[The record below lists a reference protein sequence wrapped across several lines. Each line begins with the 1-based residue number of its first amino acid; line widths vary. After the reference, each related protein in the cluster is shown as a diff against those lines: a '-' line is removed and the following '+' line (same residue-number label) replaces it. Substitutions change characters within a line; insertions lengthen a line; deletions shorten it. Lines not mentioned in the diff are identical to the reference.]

1 MVQLKRITLWPILR
15 RLAVII
21 WAVVPGFVIVHS
33 AVGIIHGLF
42 IGLGTFAFQR
52 FFDAVTAAVSAQG
65 AAAAVYWSLLVL
77 AIVNIGREVLNGTH
91 NFLTDILLERLNG
104 QLNLRIHAKAARM
117 EPIAFETG
125 EFLDD
130 INKAKEGAQNSL
142 MLIFVFSTI
151 FTFYL
156 PYFAFMAVYLYALQP
171 VLALALVLIF
181 VPTAVTQYV
190 RSTVFTELEDEA
202 APKRRE
208 FEYYERCLV
217 HREYFKETR
226 HLGAVDFFRDLYLR
240 ALRSLQVKQ
249 WRAHGKTA
257 LLELGMNVISLA
269 GLGGVLYLLISSL
282 LAGDISVGS
291 FAAVFASLNLMFS
304 LMEEIL
310 VRHFGM
316 LSKTMGTVR
325 NFIRYLD
332 LEERKG
338 KAIAAGAANIV
349 VKNASFTYPGASS
362 PSLKRINL
370 EVRRGET
377 LAIVGQNGAG
387 KSTLVRLL
395 TGIYLPD
402 EGEVLVHGVSTKE
415 LAPEGLFQGVSA
427 VFQKF
432 QRYQMTLRDNVMIG
446 DLNSQSTKDFEDAV
460 AKANLDLGQGAFPAG
475 ENTMLSREFDGVDL
489 SGGQWQRVAIA
500 RGFFR
505 SHSLIVLDE
514 PTAAIDPL
522 EETRIYRQF
531 EELSRDKTAILITH
545 RLGSTRM
552 ADRIVVMD
560 EGEIVA
566 VGTHAGLMEAG
577 GLYQEL
583 YAAQAQWYVS

>member
-1 MVQLKRITLWPILR
+1 
-15 RLAVII
+15 
-21 WAVVPGFVIVHS
+21 
-33 AVGIIHGLF
+33 
-42 IGLGTFAFQR
+42 
-52 FFDAVTAAVSAQG
+52 
-65 AAAAVYWSLLVL
+65 
-77 AIVNIGREVLNGTH
+77 
-91 NFLTDILLERLNG
+91 
-104 QLNLRIHAKAARM
+104 
-117 EPIAFETG
+117 
-125 EFLDD
+125 
-130 INKAKEGAQNSL
+130 

-226 HLGAVDFFRDLYLR
+226 HLGGAVDFFRDLYLR

-282 LAGDISVGS
+282 LAGGDISVGS

-415 LAPEGLFQGVSA
+415 LAPPRASSKGYPLYFKSFSA
-427 VFQKF
+427 I
-432 QRYQMTLRDNVMIG
+432 R
-446 DLNSQSTKDFEDAV
+446 
-460 AKANLDLGQGAFPAG
+460 
-475 ENTMLSREFDGVDL
+475 
-489 SGGQWQRVAIA
+489 
-500 RGFFR
+500 
-505 SHSLIVLDE
+505 
-514 PTAAIDPL
+514 
-522 EETRIYRQF
+522 
-531 EELSRDKTAILITH
+531 
-545 RLGSTRM
+545 
-552 ADRIVVMD
+552 
-560 EGEIVA
+560 
-566 VGTHAGLMEAG
+566 
-577 GLYQEL
+577 
-583 YAAQAQWYVS
+583 

>member
-1 MVQLKRITLWPILR
+1 M
-15 RLAVII
+15 A
-21 WAVVPGFVIVHS
+21 
-33 AVGIIHGLF
+33 
-42 IGLGTFAFQR
+42 GTRENRPF
-52 FFDAVTAAVSAQG
+52 G
-65 AAAAVYWSLLVL
+65 AGHECH
-77 AIVNIGREVLNGTH
+77 I
-91 NFLTDILLERLNG
+91 
-104 QLNLRIHAKAARM
+104 
-117 EPIAFETG
+117 
-125 EFLDD
+125 
-130 INKAKEGAQNSL
+130 
-142 MLIFVFSTI
+142 
-151 FTFYL
+151 
-156 PYFAFMAVYLYALQP
+156 
-171 VLALALVLIF
+171 
-181 VPTAVTQYV
+181 
-190 RSTVFTELEDEA
+190 
-202 APKRRE
+202 
-208 FEYYERCLV
+208 
-217 HREYFKETR
+217 
-226 HLGAVDFFRDLYLR
+226 
-240 ALRSLQVKQ
+240 
-249 WRAHGKTA
+249 
-257 LLELGMNVISLA
+257 LA

-282 LAGDISVGS
+282 LAGGDISVGS

-402 EGEVLVHGVSTKE
+402 EGGEVLVHGVSTKE
-415 LAPEGLFQGVSA
+415 LAPEGLFQGGVSA

-460 AKANLDLGQGAFPAG
+460 AKADLDLAQGLFRRG

-489 SGGQWQRVAIA
+489 SGG
-500 RGFFR
+500 
-505 SHSLIVLDE
+505 
-514 PTAAIDPL
+514 
-522 EETRIYRQF
+522 
-531 EELSRDKTAILITH
+531 
-545 RLGSTRM
+545 GSGSGWR
-552 ADRIVVMD
+552 
-560 EGEIVA
+560 
-566 VGTHAGLMEAG
+566 
-577 GLYQEL
+577 
-583 YAAQAQWYVS
+583 

>member
-1 MVQLKRITLWPILR
+1 MVQLKRVTLWSILK

-21 WAVVPGFVIVHS
+21 WAAIPGFVIVHS

-52 FFDAVTAAVSAQG
+52 FFDAVTAAAAAQG
-65 AAAAVYWSLLVL
+65 AVAAVYWALLVL
-77 AIVNIGREVLNGTH
+77 GIVNIGREVLNGVH
-91 NFLTDILLERLNG
+91 NFLSDILIVRLNG
-104 QLNLRIHAKAARM
+104 HLNLRLHAKAARM

-156 PYFAFMAVYLYALQP
+156 PYFAFMAVYLYVLKP
-171 VLALALVLIF
+171 VLALALVLVF

-190 RSTVFTELEDEA
+190 RSTVFAELEDEA

-226 HLGAVDFFRDLYLR
+226 HLGAVGFFRNLYLT
-240 ALRSLQVKQ
+240 ALRTLQAKE
-249 WRAHGKTA
+249 WRAHGRTA
-257 LLELGMNVISLA
+257 LLELGMNIISLA
-269 GLGGVLYLLISSL
+269 GYGGVLYLLITSL
-282 LAGDISVGS
+282 LVGDISVGS

-304 LMEEIL
+304 IMEEIL

-316 LSKTMGTVR
+316 ISKTMGTVR
-325 NFIRYLD
+325 NFIRFLD

-338 KAIAAGAANIV
+338 KVSATGTGNIV
-349 VKNASFTYPGASS
+349 VKNVSFTYPGASCS
-362 PSLKRINL
+362 SLKRINL

-377 LAIVGQNGAG
+377 LAIVGRNGAG

-395 TGIYLPD
+395 TGIYLPSKGD
-402 EGEVLVHGVSTKE
+402 VLIGGVSTKE
-415 LAPEGLFQGVSA
+415 LASQDLFNGASA

-432 QRYQMTLRDNVMIG
+432 QRYQMTLRDNVTIS
-446 DLNSQSTKDFEDAV
+446 DLNSRSTKDFKDAV
-460 AKANLDLGQGAFPAG
+460 AKADLDLGDGAFPAG
-475 ENTMLSREFDGVDL
+475 ENTMLSREFNGVEL

-500 RGFFR
+500 RGFYR
-505 SHSLIVLDE
+505 SHELIILDE

-545 RLGSTRM
+545 RLGSTRI
-552 ADRIVVMD
+552 ADRIIVMD

-566 VGTHAGLMEAG
+566 VGTHTDLMEAG